1 MYEKILVPVDSSEVA
16 HRALDEAIR
25 LGKVMGSQLRVVHA
39 VNAHFFRFDELEDVV
54 DVKEVEQKLKA
65 AGEAVLAKAAQ
76 KAAAAGVAAET
87 GLLNAQGERVAK
99 VMEDEAE
106 RWGATLIVIGTHG
119 RTGFNY
125 MIMGSVVE
133 ELLRLAR
140 VPMLII
146 HGE

>member
-1 MYEKILVPVDSSEVA
+1 MYEKILVPVDSSAVA
-16 HRALDEAIR
+16 QRALEEAIR
-25 LGKVMGSQLRVVHA
+25 LGKAMGSELRIVHA
-39 VNAHFFRFDELEDVV
+39 VNAHVFRFDELEDVV
-54 DVKEVEQKLKA
+54 DVDEIEQKLKR
-65 AGEAVLAKAAQ
+65 AGEAVLAKAAA
-76 KAAAAGVAAET
+76 KAVAAGLQAGT
-87 GLLNAQGERVAK
+87 GLLNARGERVAK
-99 VMEDEAE
+99 VLEDEAE

-133 ELLRLAR
+133 ELLRLAK